1 MKSKTTV
8 KTNSKTKKGTN
19 SNVSLT
25 FDRVKNTD
33 IKQKL
38 AREIHDDIGQPLT
51 AAKLLIE
58 RVRTSPPNS
67 QSLIEE
73 IRMLINEAQVKAV
86 RLCFE
91 LQEEQ

>member
-1 MKSKTTV
+1 MKSKTTL
-8 KTNSKTKKGTN
+8 KTTSKAEKTANLNASSTLKKVQGM
-19 SNVSLT
+19 
-25 FDRVKNTD
+25 DK
-33 IKQKL
+33 KKL

-58 RVRTSPPNS
+58 RLRASPQNS

-73 IRMLINEAQVKAV
+73 VRSLISEAQVKAV
-86 RLCFE
+86 RLCLE

>member
-1 MKSKTTV
+1 MKSKTTL
-8 KTNSKTKKGTN
+8 KTTSKTKKRTN

-25 FDRVKNTD
+25 FETVKNTD

-51 AAKLLIE
+51 AAKLIIE
-58 RVRTSPPNS
+58 RLRASPQNS

-73 IRMLINEAQVKAV
+73 VRSLISEAQVKAV

>member
-8 KTNSKTKKGTN
+8 KTNSKTKKRTN

-25 FDRVKNTD
+25 FDREKNTD

-86 RLCFE
+86 RLCAE

>member
-1 MKSKTTV
+1 MKSKATL
-8 KTNSKTKKGTN
+8 KTNSKAKKTTN

-25 FDRVKNTD
+25 FSRVKNTD

-38 AREIHDDIGQPLT
+38 AHEIHDDIGQPLT
-51 AAKLLIE
+51 AAKLIIE
-58 RVRTSPPNS
+58 RLRTSPQDS

-73 IRMLINEAQVKAV
+73 VRSLISEAQVKAV
-86 RLCFE
+86 RLCVE

>member
-1 MKSKTTV
+1 MKSKTTT
-8 KTNSKTKKGTN
+8 KTTSKAEKTAN
-19 SNVSLT
+19 SNASLT
-25 FDRVKNTD
+25 FKKVQDMDK
-33 IKQKL
+33 KKL

-51 AAKLLIE
+51 AAKLIIE
-58 RVRTSPPNS
+58 RLRASPQNS

-73 IRMLINEAQVKAV
+73 VRSLISEAQVKAV